1 MTEGSPI
8 LRGALLALLAFGIY
22 ATHDVIIKAL
32 GGTYSPVQIVF
43 FSVLFGF
50 PLVTIILARDTSEAN
65 LVPKYPVWA
74 LLRTLAVVVT
84 GLTAFYA
91 FSVLPLAQTYAILF
105 AAPLLI
111 TIFAIPLLGERV
123 GIRRGIAVL
132 VGLAGVMVVLR
143 PGSEALTLGHVAALV
158 SAFTGAFAAV
168 IMRKVGREER
178 TVVLIL
184 YPMLGNFIIMGA
196 ALPFVYVPMPLI
208 DMAGLAVI
216 AALALV
222 GMHFLILAYRAAPA
236 VVVAPMQ
243 YSQILWATV
252 YGVLL
257 FDETLD
263 FYTALGAGIIIA
275 SGVYIVLRE
284 ARLGVSRTTPVLR
297 TRTRLGTPVAPR
309 VSTMMRDG
317 SDPAE

>member
-65 LVPKYPVWA
+65 LVPKYPLWA
-74 LLRTLAVVVT
+74 LVRTLAVVIT

-143 PGSEALTLGHVAALV
+143 PGSEPLTLGHAAALL
-158 SAFTGAFAAV
+158 SSFTGALAAV

-184 YPMLGNFIIMGA
+184 YPMLGNFVIMGA

-216 AALALV
+216 AAMALL

-243 YSQILWATV
+243 YSQILWATG

-257 FDETLD
+257 FDESLD

-284 ARLGVSRTTPVLR
+284 ARLGVSNTTPVLR

-309 VSTMMRDG
+309 VSTMMRDSG
-317 SDPAE
+317 DLAE

>member
-1 MTEGSPI
+1 MTDTSPI

-32 GGTYSPVQIVF
+32 GGTYSPVQTVF

-50 PLVTIILARDTSEAN
+50 PLVTLLLLRDRSEAN
-65 LVPKYPVWA
+65 LIPKHPLWTLV
-74 LLRTLAVVVT
+74 RTVAVVIT
-84 GLTAFYA
+84 GVTAFYA

-111 TIFAIPLLGERV
+111 TLLAIPMLGERV
-123 GIRRGIAVL
+123 GIRRGIAVV

-143 PGSEALTLGHVAALV
+143 PGAEPLTLGHLAALL
-158 SAFTGAFAAV
+158 SAFTGALGAV

-178 TVVLIL
+178 SVVLIL
-184 YPMLGNFIIMGA
+184 YPMIGNFLFMGA
-196 ALPFVYVPMPLI
+196 ALPFVYRPMPLI
-208 DMAGLAVI
+208 DLAGLAVI

-222 GMHFLILAYRAAPA
+222 ATHLVIRAYRAAPA

-243 YSQILWATV
+243 YSQILWATF
-252 YGVLL
+252 YGVVL
-257 FDETLD
+257 FDESLD
-263 FYTALGAGIIIA
+263 LPTALGAGIIIA

-284 ARLGVSRTTPVLR
+284 GRVGVSRTTPVLR
-297 TRTRLGTPVAPR
+297 TRTRLGLPVSPR
-309 VSTMMRDG
+309 VSTLMRDRE
-317 SDPAE
+317 DPAE

>member
-8 LRGALLALLAFGIY
+8 LRGAILALLAFGVY

-65 LVPKYPVWA
+65 LVPKYPLWA
-74 LLRTLAVVVT
+74 LARTLAVVVT

-111 TIFAIPLLGERV
+111 TLLAIPMLGERV
-123 GIRRGIAVL
+123 GIRRGIAVA
-132 VGLAGVMVVLR
+132 VGLAGVLVVLR
-143 PGSEALTLGHVAALV
+143 PGSEPLTLGHIAALV

-168 IMRKVGREER
+168 LMRKVGREER

-184 YPMLGNFIIMGA
+184 YPMLGNFLFMGA

-208 DMAGLAVI
+208 DVVGLAVI

-222 GMHFLILAYRAAPA
+222 GMNLLILAYRAAPA

-243 YSQILWATV
+243 YSQILWATG
-252 YGVLL
+252 YGVIL
-257 FDETLD
+257 FDESLD
-263 FYTALGAGIIIA
+263 AYTAVGAGIIIA

-284 ARLGVSRTTPVLR
+284 ATLGGASTTPVLR
-297 TRTRLGTPVAPR
+297 TRTRLGVPVSPR
-309 VSTMMRDG
+309 VSTVMRQDG
-317 SDPAE
+317 DPAE